1 MHLAN
6 VMAVMAVALASVEH
20 HGNAVWE
27 PSTQQI
33 TEPLPSNKEAMY
45 IAAFQQRVAN
55 AGA

>member
-27 PSTQQI
+27 PATQQI